1 MRNPLS
7 WRPPPL
13 GGTRLGRAL
22 LTSCENAAGAQRR
35 PVRTAPARSAGA
47 HALKARGIGLA
58 WGEGAPIPAALRA
71 DAHCTCCG
79 STQAFP
85 ERSRMMMS
93 GPPLPTLALGR
104 SAKRALHRASRAAR
118 SARRLRRPH
127 HQEATRAVIGGGTT
141 CRRPGAQRPRVRRRA
156 RSARRRKGC
165 RRRPGAQRP
174 RPRRR
179 ARSARRRWQPAAAP
193 LRTQARSALGAQR
206 PRRAAPCAER
216 RARSARRRS
225 GSPQAPG
232 AQRPRHRRRARSA
245 RRRQLWHAGAASTRC
260 DAGRLLPA
268 SAALTTNIVV
278 WPQTMSPAPGRR
290 PPICPCV
297 VSAD

>member
-1 MRNPLS
+1 MFDTAYVKFNISSFIVNLIVLETPSPRGDPARTDGHYWLS
-7 WRPPPL
+7 H
-13 GGTRLGRAL
+13 
-22 LTSCENAAGAQRR
+22 ENGAGAQRR

-127 HQEATRAVIGGGTT
+127 HQEATRAV
-141 CRRPGAQRPRVRRRA
+141 GAD
-156 RSARRRKGC
+156 
-165 RRRPGAQRP
+165 
-174 RPRRR
+174 
-179 ARSARRRWQPAAAP
+179 
-193 LRTQARSALGAQR
+193 
-206 PRRAAPCAER
+206 
-216 RARSARRRS
+216 
-225 GSPQAPG
+225 
-232 AQRPRHRRRARSA
+232 RARSA
-245 RRRQLWHAGAASTRC
+245 RRRQLACWRSQHTLGGLC
-260 DAGRLLPA
+260 LLANSNNDP
-268 SAALTTNIVV
+268 
-278 WPQTMSPAPGRR
+278 SPGPG
-290 PPICPCV
+290 P
-297 VSAD
+297 

>member
-1 MRNPLS
+1 MAVR
-7 WRPPPL
+7 RE
-13 GGTRLGRAL
+13 G
-22 LTSCENAAGAQRR
+22 AGAQRR
-35 PVRTAPARSAGA
+35 RVRTAPARSAGA
-47 HALKARGIGLA
+47 RALKARGIGLA

-118 SARRLRRPH
+118 SARRPRHPYQ
-127 HQEATRAVIGGGTT
+127 QEAMRASF
-141 CRRPGAQRPRVRRRA
+141 RGAAHVGARA
-156 RSARRRKGC
+156 RSAHAF
-165 RRRPGAQRP
+165 GAERVA
-174 RPRRR
+174 RGGEKAAAGAR
-179 ARSARRRWQPAAAP
+179 ARSAH
-193 LRTQARSALGAQR
+193 ALGGERVARGGDGSQR
-206 PRRAAPCAER
+206 LRRFAHRRAAPSARSAER

-245 RRRQLWHAGAASTRC
+245 RRRQLACWRSQHTLGGLCLLANSKKKRVSSPGP
-260 DAGRLLPA
+260 GPLLP
-268 SAALTTNIVV
+268 SAEVPPLSRWAQQRLSKQGAHAL
-278 WPQTMSPAPGRR
+278 G
-290 PPICPCV
+290 
-297 VSAD
+297 